1 VTLVH
6 QGKFTEAQQLFKK
19 RFECVNAEVTQGMVK
34 HASTLAK
41 LPLETIATAFKE
53 HNDFL
58 TAQFLLQICLQSRFQ
73 SVSFGPLHRQTLLCH
88 LHQAEMFLS
97 VKDLAETDRVC
108 IHVFEASLEH
118 GYFDQEYANKLL
130 SLSDACM
137 GQWAH
142 ESTDYA
148 RDTIAVLNRL
158 KHTELLKQF
167 KARQIEASCSTE
179 EIMAPRPVVSVPRGR
194 VIVIPCD
201 IPDACDLRD
210 PSDILMAGLK
220 DELHFIAE
228 LKAELEYS
236 TRIAYF

>member
-19 RFECVNAEVTQGMVK
+19 RFECVNAEVTQGMVQ
-34 HASTLAK
+34 HASTLAQ

-53 HNDFL
+53 HNDFV

-73 SVSFGPLHRQTLLCH
+73 SASFGPLHRQTLLCH

-97 VKDLAETDRVC
+97 IKDLAETDRVC

-118 GYFDQEYANKLL
+118 EYFDQEYANKLL

-142 ESTDYA
+142 ESTD
-148 RDTIAVLNRL
+148 DDIAVLNRL
-158 KHTELLKQF
+158 KRTELLKQF
-167 KARQIEASCSTE
+167 KARQIEASRATE
-179 EIMAPRPVVSVPRGR
+179 ERR
-194 VIVIPCD
+194 VILPNLARAVRDDMLNADSLP
-201 IPDACDLRD
+201 D
-210 PSDILMAGLK
+210 PSLMS
-220 DELHFIAE
+220 IAE

-236 TRIAYF
+236 SRIAYF